1 VCILVA
7 EIFVSNWGSTFHGCL
22 TCLKK
27 YIEEI
32 KKKSLE
38 FYEKLM

>member
-1 VCILVA
+1 VHVLVA
-7 EIFVSNWGSTFHGCL
+7 EIFLLNWGSTFHGCL

-27 YIEEI
+27 YTEEI